1 MSIQTPGQIPQPE
14 SGSQSGAGSAER
26 AEADDPS
33 AAHPGPGPDA
43 ESGAS
48 SDGRSGAESPAPPA
62 APVNAVILNNTA
74 VPEPAWYA
82 PGATEPASAPAPA
95 SAAASSRFL
104 GRVPGDVRAFL
115 GIGVAGIVMGVVVG
129 ALWRWISPA
138 IQGVISQGSAYYAA
152 PEGKTFIAQDG
163 WFALLALCA
172 GVLLAVAAFVRC
184 RATGSLGAILGLGA
198 GGVGGGYFA
207 AWFGTYIGPGHGS
220 IQRAVQGVAENA
232 TFDLPMQLRSTGV
245 IWLWPAAAAGLYF
258 FLMLLFGP
266 DDPPRAAPADAA
278 PAGMADLPPEYW
290 PEAYRARYGAA
301 EDPSHPSD
309 PAHPGGADLG
319 QVPPSEGLA
328 GPD

>member
-14 SGSQSGAGSAER
+14 SGAQPGSGKR
-26 AEADDPS
+26 AEAGDPS
-33 AAHPGPGPDA
+33 AADPGPRPGAEPD
-43 ESGAS
+43 AS
-48 SDGRSGAESPAPPA
+48 SDGRAEAESPAV
-62 APVNAVILNNTA
+62 PVNAVLLNGA
-74 VPEPAWYA
+74 PFAEPAWYA
-82 PGATEPASAPAPA
+82 PGVLVPAAP
-95 SAAASSRFL
+95 AAASPRFL

-115 GIGVAGIVMGVVVG
+115 GVGIAGVAMGVVVG

-198 GGVGGGYFA
+198 GGVGGGYLA

-220 IQRAVQGVAENA
+220 IQRAVQGVTENA

-266 DDPPRAAPADAA
+266 DDPPRAG
-278 PAGMADLPPEYW
+278 AGMAGLAPEFW
-290 PEAYRARYGAA
+290 PEAYRAQLIAA
-301 EDPSHPSD
+301 EEPAQ
-309 PAHPGGADLG
+309 PAHPAGADQD
-319 QVPPSEGLA
+319 QVPPPEESA
-328 GPD
+328 DPD